1 MAYSVCIS
9 VCICISV
16 CMFKVSVY
24 NCLAW
29 GVSQYFKLCQGAL
42 KSIVNISL
50 QCLYKQDPI
59 YLKRVWRKSFTSE
72 HSGKNSQSTEKEQWL
87 FLDEL
92 EVHLPQS
99 LMVAKNGGLQKRSS
113 KERVYLILPHVLY
126 YPPVTCLR
134 SKTNF
139 RAFSSLKL
147 PSCSLNSFTVRDV
160 EVGFGR
166 LKAVRVESLRFIC
179 CETTKV

>member
-42 KSIVNISL
+42 KTRSYLFEKSL
-50 QCLYKQDPI
+50 EKILYLWTQREKQ
-59 YLKRVWRKSFTSE
+59 SE
-72 HSGKNSQSTEKEQWL
+72 HRKRAVVVPRWTRGPSATISDGGQKWRPAKEIKQRASVFDSSSCTLLST
-87 FLDEL
+87 
-92 EVHLPQS
+92 S
-99 LMVAKNGGLQKRSS
+99 NM
-113 KERVYLILPHVLY
+113 
-126 YPPVTCLR
+126 CLR

-166 LKAVRVESLRFIC
+166 VKAVRMESLRFIC
-179 CETTKV
+179 CETTKA